1 MASHDTLANMTG
13 RNISDYIIK
22 TNKAFYKKRYGGFEF
37 GVHNNFKDLN
47 NTVIKRNLALIFE
60 VMIDNIK
67 ILFTVINKK
76 PISYLQ
82 KFPLPGSEFG
92 SADFAAEYV
101 TGLLDDL
108 TKRKIDNIK
117 VWFNNKG
124 MYYDIDY
131 VHNYNIIIIM
141 NN

>member
-124 MYYDIDY
+124 MYYDINY
-131 VHNYNIIIIM
+131 VHNYNLIIIM

>member
-76 PISYLQ
+76 PILYLQ

-124 MYYDIDY
+124 MYL
-131 VHNYNIIIIM
+131 
-141 NN
+141 

>member
-124 MYYDIDY
+124 TYYDINY
-131 VHNYNIIIIM
+131 VHNYNLIIIM

>member
-1 MASHDTLANMTG
+1 M
-13 RNISDYIIK
+13 NILIQK
-22 TNKAFYKKRYGGFEF
+22 NK
-37 GVHNNFKDLN
+37 
-47 NTVIKRNLALIFE
+47 I
-60 VMIDNIK
+60 
-67 ILFTVINKK
+67 
-76 PISYLQ
+76 YLQ

-124 MYYDIDY
+124 MYYEFNY
-131 VHNYNIIIIM
+131 LHNYNFYLSL
-141 NN
+141 

>member
-67 ILFTVINKK
+67 ILFAVINKK

-124 MYYDIDY
+124 TYYDINY

>member
-1 MASHDTLANMTG
+1 MASHDTLANMTR

-60 VMIDNIK
+60 VIIDNIK

-124 MYYDIDY
+124 MYL
-131 VHNYNIIIIM
+131 
-141 NN
+141 

>member
-1 MASHDTLANMTG
+1 MPYYM
-13 RNISDYIIK
+13 
-22 TNKAFYKKRYGGFEF
+22 
-37 GVHNNFKDLN
+37 
-47 NTVIKRNLALIFE
+47 
-60 VMIDNIK
+60 
-67 ILFTVINKK
+67 
-76 PISYLQ
+76 YLQ

-124 MYYDIDY
+124 MYYELCTSIFT
-131 VHNYNIIIIM
+131 I
-141 NN
+141 

>member
-1 MASHDTLANMTG
+1 M
-13 RNISDYIIK
+13 
-22 TNKAFYKKRYGGFEF
+22 
-37 GVHNNFKDLN
+37 
-47 NTVIKRNLALIFE
+47 
-60 VMIDNIK
+60 
-67 ILFTVINKK
+67 NKK
-76 PISYLQ
+76 TILYLQ

-124 MYYDIDY
+124 MYL
-131 VHNYNIIIIM
+131 
-141 NN
+141 

>member
-60 VMIDNIK
+60 VIIDNIK

-124 MYYDIDY
+124 TYYDINY

>member
-124 MYYDIDY
+124 TYYDINY

>member
-1 MASHDTLANMTG
+1 M
-13 RNISDYIIK
+13 NI
-22 TNKAFYKKRYGGFEF
+22 
-37 GVHNNFKDLN
+37 
-47 NTVIKRNLALIFE
+47 
-60 VMIDNIK
+60 
-67 ILFTVINKK
+67 ILINKK
-76 PISYLQ
+76 TILYLQ

-124 MYYDIDY
+124 TYYDFNY

>member
-1 MASHDTLANMTG
+1 M
-13 RNISDYIIK
+13 NI
-22 TNKAFYKKRYGGFEF
+22 
-37 GVHNNFKDLN
+37 
-47 NTVIKRNLALIFE
+47 
-60 VMIDNIK
+60 
-67 ILFTVINKK
+67 ILINKK
-76 PISYLQ
+76 TILYLQ

-124 MYYDIDY
+124 TYYDINY